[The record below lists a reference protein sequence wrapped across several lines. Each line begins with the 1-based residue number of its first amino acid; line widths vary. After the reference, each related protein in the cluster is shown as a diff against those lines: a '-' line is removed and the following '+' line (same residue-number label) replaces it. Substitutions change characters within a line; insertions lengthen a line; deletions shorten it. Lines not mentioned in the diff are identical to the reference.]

1 MRKPCESAPC
11 RSKPLRIKKIV
22 QRLIGPIDNR
32 TTVLTQ
38 NLNIPIKVVSSVKI
52 FTSNVYEKTVE
63 ELFDATLHEVV
74 PKSKDSKSKRSS
86 TRIDVK
92 LVKPLNTKSTIF
104 RNKIYVTLKTKKRT
118 EKLLTELYLIVE
130 SKDGKT
136 VNLLDYS

>member
-1 MRKPCESAPC
+1 METFYNFICFSQKCMRKPCESATC
-11 RSKPLRIKKIV
+11 RSKPLRIKKFV

-86 TRIDVK
+86 TRIGVK

-118 EKLLTELYLIVE
+118 EKI
-130 SKDGKT
+130 
-136 VNLLDYS
+136 